1 MNECFGELRGL
12 LLIIAYRA
20 DHVLAAAAHSI
31 SAINA
36 HIPGRDGLML
46 DLYKSFYHAYTP
58 LCNALRII
66 LSSSA
71 VAAAPLPS
79 RAVIPDRSA
88 APAIT

>member
-1 MNECFGELRGL
+1 MYECFGELRRF
-12 LLIIAYRA
+12 LLIITDRA
-20 DHVLAAAAHSI
+20 DHVFAATPHCIA
-31 SAINA
+31 AINA

-71 VAAAPLPS
+71 VAAPPLPS